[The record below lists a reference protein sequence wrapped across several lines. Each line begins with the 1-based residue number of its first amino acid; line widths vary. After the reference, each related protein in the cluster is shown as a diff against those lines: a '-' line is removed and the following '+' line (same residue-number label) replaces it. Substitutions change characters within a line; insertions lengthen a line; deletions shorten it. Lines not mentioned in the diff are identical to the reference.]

1 MGCCVSSSPQPENP
15 NSNNDDHHHTPDT
28 NANRPHHPPS
38 QPPAG
43 RTAPI
48 PHYTLAEIME
58 ATNGFSFENII
69 SEGGASREAGAK
81 VLNSVYRGCLHSG
94 QQIVVKR
101 FSWDAWPD
109 EEQFREQAIAV
120 GRLRHRRLVNLI
132 GYCCDEDER
141 LLVAEFMPNDTLAK
155 HLFNLKTETMEWSRR
170 LRVACYVAQ
179 ALEYCSDEGRT
190 VYHDLTSYKVLFDET
205 GNPCLSCFGLVKNI
219 RDGISDN
226 TNIAY
231 IPPEYVEGLITFESV
246 IFSFGNVLLFLLTG
260 KQIPPDLALDKIRR
274 NNMHTF
280 MDSRVKG
287 QYSIKEVVALVKLAS
302 QCLQYLPKDR
312 PTIKQVIASLEQ
324 VQSNARDAGAPTN
337 AMQGTQG
344 QDKTSSKTQT
354 KDKTLL
360 MSRSSKQDKT
370 SPIPQPTSLQMAE
383 AVAIMDLPA
392 IHQIL
397 VFEGYKGDATS
408 RELTFRDST
417 QHMEEMLQ
425 TRWKGDLAFNSKDL
439 KTAFECYSQ
448 FLDGAKVIS
457 PTVYVRRSLCYLMF
471 DQPHDALRDAMQ
483 AQCIQQRI
491 NADWPIACYM
501 QAVALSLLNRDIDS
515 ANKLKEATAIDEA
528 LDTLLKRMLSDTS

>member
-15 NSNNDDHHHTPDT
+15 NSNNDDHHHAPEA

-38 QPPAG
+38 QPSAG
-43 RTAPI
+43 GTAPI

-69 SEGGASREAGAK
+69 SEGGASREPGAN

-94 QQIVVKR
+94 EQIAVKR
-101 FSWDAWPD
+101 FSRDAWPD
-109 EEQFREQAIAV
+109 EEQFREEAIAL

-141 LLVAEFMPNDTLAK
+141 LLVAEFMPNDTLAT
-155 HLFNLKTETMEWSRR
+155 HLFNPKTETMEWSRR
-170 LRVACYVAQ
+170 LRVACYVAE
-179 ALEYCSDEGRT
+179 ALEYCSDEGRA
-190 VYHDLTSYKVLFDET
+190 VYHNLTPYKVLFDEAS
-205 GNPCLSCFGLVKNI
+205 NPCLSCFGLVKNI
-219 RDGISDN
+219 RDGISCN
-226 TNIAY
+226 TGIAY
-231 IPPEYVEGLITFESV
+231 IPPEYVEGMITSESV
-246 IFSFGNVLLFLLTG
+246 IFSFGNVLLVLLTG
-260 KQIPPDLALDKIRR
+260 KQIPSDLALDKIGR

-287 QYSIKEVVALVKLAS
+287 QYSINEVVALVKLAS
-302 QCLQYLPKDR
+302 QCLQYRAKGR
-312 PTIKQVIASLEQ
+312 PTIKQVIAILEQ
-324 VQSNARDAGAPTN
+324 VQSNAKDAGAPTN
-337 AMQGTQG
+337 AMLGTQG
-344 QDKTSSKTQT
+344 QHKTTSKALM
-354 KDKTLL
+354 KDKTPL

-370 SPIPQPTSLQMAE
+370 LQIPQLTSFHMAE
-383 AVAIMDLPA
+383 AVATMDLPA

-439 KTAFECYSQ
+439 KTAIECYSQ

-471 DQPHDALRDAMQ
+471 DQPHNALRDAVQ
-483 AQCIQQRI
+483 AQRIQQHI
-491 NADWPIACYM
+491 KADWPTACYM
-501 QAVALSLLNRDIDS
+501 QAVALCQLNRDNDS
-515 ANKLKEATAIDEA
+515 ANKLKEAAAIDEA
-528 LDTLLKRMLSDTS
+528 LDALLKS